1 MASIMYLHF
10 SAMGNQRSFQIQ
22 PETVIWLNRIY
33 IGGLLFQH
41 LKLIFLIFRV
51 RSARINSMIRC
62 AQCFTCLFDIVQ
74 LNFLPRVFCLG
85 DLP

>member
-10 SAMGNQRSFQIQ
+10 SAMRNQRSFQIQ

-41 LKLIFLIFRV
+41 LKLIFLILGLE
-51 RSARINSMIRC
+51 
-62 AQCFTCLFDIVQ
+62 AQE
-74 LNFLPRVFCLG
+74 
-85 DLP
+85 